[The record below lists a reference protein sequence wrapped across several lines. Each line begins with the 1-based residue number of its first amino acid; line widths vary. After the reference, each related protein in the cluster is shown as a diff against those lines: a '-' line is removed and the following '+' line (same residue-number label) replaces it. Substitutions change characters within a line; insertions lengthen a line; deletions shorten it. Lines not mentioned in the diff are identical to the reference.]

1 MKLYGKVRN
10 INEEYREVQYT
21 EYREDGTIK
30 GKGTED
36 FSPERFR
43 KLKYFEI
50 FQKTGKQN
58 KGGHDTWEQIGWF
71 RCSGE
76 SRKAGKIAR
85 LIYGNDIQMRRIF

>member
-1 MKLYGKVRN
+1 MKLYGKVN
-10 INEEYREVQYT
+10 KINDEYREVQYT

-36 FSPERFR
+36 FSIARFS

-58 KGGHDTWEQIGWF
+58 KGGHDTWESIGYF
-71 RCSGE
+71 RATD

-85 LIYGNDIQMRRIF
+85 MIYGNDIQLRRF